1 VDLTYLEYRVLIEY
15 EGDQHRGDKRQW
27 NRDIDRY
34 DDFVVASFTVIRITA
49 GRARHPRLVVRR
61 IYEALCA
68 GGYRG
73 PEPTF
78 DRRWMALFEK

>member
-1 VDLTYLEYRVLIEY
+1 MLIEY

-34 DDFVVASFTVIRITA
+34 DDYQGANLTAVRITA
-49 GRARHPRLVVRR
+49 ERACYPRLVVRR
-61 IYEALCA
+61 VYEALRT

-78 DRRWMALFEK
+78 DGRWMALFEK